1 MLLITKVS
9 ADLHSKNLMKLNSHF
24 YNEKLFQR

>member
-1 MLLITKVS
+1 MLLTTKVS
-9 ADLHSKNLMKLNSHF
+9 SDLHSKNLTKLNSHF

>member
-9 ADLHSKNLMKLNSHF
+9 SDLHSENLTKLNTHF
-24 YNEKLFQR
+24 YNEKPFQR